1 LYTHR
6 IVGLLKPGFQLVIEV
21 VDGPDRHEV
30 SAPLRTI
37 VLLSSHPWAF
47 QPSMERET
55 RNEMI
60 LARREPREADA
71 SNADESRFLRN
82 DLDVAES
89 TQDVDESQGEVD
101 DRWIGASKKGLEREA
116 STRMPQIPC
125 DETRT
130 TPWAGP
136 HRVLRA
142 WHARSLLV
150 QDVIPTL
157 RSSDLGRASAV
168 VGAAD
173 RRSFTIL
180 PHTM

>member
-1 LYTHR
+1 MLHTHR
-6 IVGLLKPGFQLVIEV
+6 IVGLLKPGFQLVIEI

-30 SAPLRTI
+30 SAPCRTI

-60 LARREPREADA
+60 PARREPGEADP

-101 DRWIGASKKGLEREA
+101 DRWIGASKEGLEREA
-116 STRMPQIPC
+116 ST
-125 DETRT
+125 
-130 TPWAGP
+130 
-136 HRVLRA
+136 
-142 WHARSLLV
+142 
-150 QDVIPTL
+150 
-157 RSSDLGRASAV
+157 
-168 VGAAD
+168 
-173 RRSFTIL
+173 
-180 PHTM
+180 